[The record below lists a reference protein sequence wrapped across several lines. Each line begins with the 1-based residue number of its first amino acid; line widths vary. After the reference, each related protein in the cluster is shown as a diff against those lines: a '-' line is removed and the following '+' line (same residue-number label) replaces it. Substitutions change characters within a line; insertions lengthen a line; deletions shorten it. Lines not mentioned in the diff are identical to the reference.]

1 MYTRNYYSEDEK
13 IRVPENY
20 DGIAFPEQNEIKN
33 ASETDPK
40 IPSESD
46 NPPLRAP
53 WDIPK
58 EEKQNVTEE
67 VMAKPRESGGI
78 LGDFMN
84 KLPFGSLFKK
94 GDFLGNALSD
104 FGTEEILIIGVA
116 LFLLLSKNGDKECA
130 FILLFLLFVK

>member
-20 DGIAFPEQNEIKN
+20 DGNAFTEEKETICTPEAQK
-33 ASETDPK
+33 SVKTDT
-40 IPSESD
+40 ES
-46 NPPLRAP
+46 PPLRAP

-58 EEKQNVTEE
+58 EEKQNVTEQ
-67 VMAKPRESGGI
+67 VMAKPRESAGVF
-78 LGDFMN
+78 GDFMS
-84 KLPFGSLFKK
+84 KLPFGSLFKR

-104 FGTEEILIIGVA
+104 FGTEELLIIGVA
-116 LFLLLSKNGDKECA
+116 IFLLLSKNGDKECA

>member
-13 IRVPENY
+13 INVPENY
-20 DGIAFPEQNEIKN
+20 DGNAFAEKKETVNANEIN
-33 ASETDPK
+33 QTPTQNTE
-40 IPSESD
+40 I
-46 NPPLRAP
+46 PPLRAP

-58 EEKQNVTEE
+58 EEKQDVTEQ
-67 VMAKPRESGGI
+67 VMAKPRESAGVF
-78 LGDFMN
+78 GDFMSR
-84 KLPFGSLFKK
+84 LPFGSLFKK

-104 FGTEEILIIGVA
+104 FGTEELLIIGVA